1 MDYFIKSNIMGN
13 TLLKGCKILIVE
25 DDVSS
30 KLYLNKILEKT
41 GAILLNAGDGG
52 EAVEIVRNNPDTE
65 LILMDIQLPVMDGYL
80 ATEKIREFRNDIIII
95 AQTAYGLL
103 GDMEK
108 ISAAGF
114 NDFIIKPILS
124 KVLIE
129 KMLVNQ
135 SIWRIE
141 NNRRIESILTYSE
154 YTCISEN
161 SSLNTSVSVAHLS
174 ISDLISFLSTSVS
187 RIPESPARISNG
199 ISLYSYS

>member
-129 KMLVNQ
+129 KMLINL
-135 SIWRIE
+135 E
-141 NNRRIESILTYSE
+141 NRK
-154 YTCISEN
+154 
-161 SSLNTSVSVAHLS
+161 
-174 ISDLISFLSTSVS
+174 
-187 RIPESPARISNG
+187 
-199 ISLYSYS
+199 